1 MKAVSLL
8 TSPPAG
14 LGTLDPLPLRQD
26 QWPPNSVS
34 DKRVS
39 HNSAHE
45 EHSSVPPLLKS
56 ARSCPVSCWSPS
68 PRIQGTLKDP
78 EFQHNGGFCL
88 LTGRVSVRGWKWLPC
103 SILALMAIK
112 NVVFV
117 NGSFSTVSCWE
128 GVHSCL
134 PWFQIP
140 PASLCSSGPLS
151 IFSMLISISTYSLW
165 K

>member
-26 QWPPNSVS
+26 RWPPNGVS

-88 LTGRVSVRGWKWLPC
+88 LTGRVSVRGWKRLPC
-103 SILALMAIK
+103 SILALMTIK

-117 NGSFSTVSCWE
+117 NGSFSTIACWE
-128 GVHSCL
+128 GVHSC
-134 PWFQIP
+134 PPCFQIP
-140 PASLCSSGPLS
+140 PTTLCSSGLLS
-151 IFSMLISISTYSLW
+151 NFSMLISISTYSLW
-165 K
+165 E